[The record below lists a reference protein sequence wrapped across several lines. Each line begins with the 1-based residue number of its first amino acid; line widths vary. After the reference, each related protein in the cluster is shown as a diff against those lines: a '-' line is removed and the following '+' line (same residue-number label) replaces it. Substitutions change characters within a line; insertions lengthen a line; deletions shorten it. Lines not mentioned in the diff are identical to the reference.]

1 MWISKIKYKEYQKNE
16 NKLRLLEECTER
28 DKNKIIQMRMQLKEM
43 DNRILLYQKKYADE
57 VQKRL
62 ELIEIIDSLKKGND

>member
-62 ELIEIIDSLKKGND
+62 ELVEIIDSLKKGND